1 MGFLLGSTGFTL
13 SAFVRLKKKY
23 IYIYVF
29 GVDEPS
35 VESLFT
41 WKLLERQWPSSM
53 PRTT

>member
-13 SAFVRLKKKY
+13 SAFVRLKKN
-23 IYIYVF
+23 IYIF